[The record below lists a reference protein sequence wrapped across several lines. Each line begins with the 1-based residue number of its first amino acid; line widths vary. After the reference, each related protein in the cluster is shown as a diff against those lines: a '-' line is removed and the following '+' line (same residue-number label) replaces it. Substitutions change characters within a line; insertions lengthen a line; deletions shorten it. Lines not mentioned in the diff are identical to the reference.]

1 MYGFLKRF
9 SGGSLIV
16 KGIHSV
22 TRLVA
27 RRAVIL
33 VKTWGEN
40 VTIIFSP

>member
-16 KGIHSV
+16 KGIHSA
-22 TRLVA
+22 TRLIA

-40 VTIIFSP
+40 VTIMFSP